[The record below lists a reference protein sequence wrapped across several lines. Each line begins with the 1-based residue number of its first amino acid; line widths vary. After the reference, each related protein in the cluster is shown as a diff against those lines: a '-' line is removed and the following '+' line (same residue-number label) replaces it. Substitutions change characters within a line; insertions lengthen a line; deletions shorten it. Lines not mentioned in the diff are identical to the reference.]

1 MSFSILPVTEAHIPS
16 FRETA
21 DAIFRESRMFTFSEA
36 PPLEQFRQFVMDLI
50 RNDEPQFVAVSGDA
64 VIGWC
69 DILIKPHPA
78 QRHIGVLG
86 LGVLSAHRRQ
96 GIGTALLEATIGAAR
111 KKGLTRIEL
120 YVRTDNGNARRL
132 YEKFG
137 FAVEGLLRKHILI
150 DGAYRD
156 SFIMSVLY
164 E

>member
-1 MSFSILPVTEAHIPS
+1 MSYSILPVTEAHIPS
-16 FRETA
+16 FRDTA
-21 DAIFRESRMFTFSEA
+21 DAIFRESRMFSFCEA
-36 PPLEQFRQFVMDLI
+36 PPLEQFRQFVEGTI
-50 RNDEPQFVAVSGDA
+50 RNDEPQFVAVSGGA

-69 DILIKPHPA
+69 DILIKPRPA
-78 QRHIGVLG
+78 QRHSGVLG

-120 YVRTDNGNARRL
+120 YVRADNENARRL

-137 FAVEGLLRKHILI
+137 FAAEGLLRKHILI
-150 DGAYRD
+150 DGSYRD
-156 SFIMSVLY
+156 SYIMSVIS

>member
-1 MSFSILPVTEAHIPS
+1 MSYRILPIAEELIPS

-21 DAIFRESRMFTFSEA
+21 DAIFRESRMFSFFEA
-36 PPLEQFRQFVMDLI
+36 PPLEQFKQFVQSTI
-50 RNDEPQFVAVSGDA
+50 RNDEPQFVAVSGDT

-69 DILIKPHPA
+69 DILIKPRPA
-78 QRHIGVLG
+78 QRHSGVLG
-86 LGVLSAHRRQ
+86 IGVLSAYRRQ
-96 GIGTALLEATIGAAR
+96 GVGMALLDATINAAKNR
-111 KKGLTRIEL
+111 GLTRIEL
-120 YVRTDNGNARRL
+120 YVRTDNERARRL

-156 SFIMSVLY
+156 SYILSVIS

>member
-1 MSFSILPVTEAHIPS
+1 
-16 FRETA
+16 
-21 DAIFRESRMFTFSEA
+21 
-36 PPLEQFRQFVMDLI
+36 
-50 RNDEPQFVAVSGDA
+50 
-64 VIGWC
+64 
-69 DILIKPHPA
+69 
-78 QRHIGVLG
+78 
-86 LGVLSAHRRQ
+86 
-96 GIGTALLEATIGAAR
+96 LLEATIGAAR

>member
-1 MSFSILPVTEAHIPS
+1 MNYRILPIAEELIPS

-21 DAIFRESRMFTFSEA
+21 DAIFRESRMFSFFEA
-36 PPLEQFRQFVMDLI
+36 PPLEQFKQFVQSTI

-69 DILIKPHPA
+69 DILIKPRPA
-78 QRHIGVLG
+78 QRHSGVLG
-86 LGVLSAHRRQ
+86 VGVLSAYRRQ
-96 GIGTALLEATIGAAR
+96 GVGMALLEATINTAR
-111 KKGLTRIEL
+111 NKGLTRIEL
-120 YVRTDNGNARRL
+120 YVRTDNENARRL

-137 FAVEGLLRKHILI
+137 FAVEGLLRKHIII

-156 SFIMSVLY
+156 SYIMSMIS